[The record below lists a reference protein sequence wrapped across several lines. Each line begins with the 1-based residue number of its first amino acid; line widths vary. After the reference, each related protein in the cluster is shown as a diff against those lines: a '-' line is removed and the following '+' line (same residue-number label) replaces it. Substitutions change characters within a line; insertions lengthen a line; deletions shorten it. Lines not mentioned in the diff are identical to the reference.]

1 MFITRVKV
9 INFRSLVNVDIS
21 LNSYTALV
29 GLNDSGKSNLLR
41 ALNLFFNN
49 QTDLDHPLI
58 FNQDYSQN
66 AKVTP
71 KKAKQIEIEIE
82 FTPPKN
88 YKYKGQV
95 IWKKTFRAD
104 SAQPNIDKIYRKDG
118 GEFERNS
125 KIAYWARH
133 IAFEYIPAIR
143 GKSYFSILKRR
154 LYKTLAATVAPK
166 LDGASRT
173 FLLDLRKEVKKIES
187 ESQRLLQLQTE
198 FALPKDLGQLF
209 EALDFDAADHH
220 VRTTLQYRGDGIQ
233 GRHIPIILK
242 FLADQRKSLSAK
254 GKPVPETIWGFE
266 EPENNLELIKQ
277 MEMAKEF
284 QENSKSIQIL
294 LSTHSPAFYSM
305 GKKIGGVKVAVRANG
320 STSFENDFP
329 AEGIDESLGLM
340 PFIEPYLNQA
350 INERKELIEQI
361 SSLKQDTLLKNKP
374 CLYVEGA
381 TDKSILNA
389 GFQALGL
396 NKNFEIHAKP
406 GNGGGVNWI
415 KGYCIARAAMTD
427 LSEKTGALFD
437 DDQAGNIAAKEIS
450 KHTETIGRAGRIK
463 TFFVGKKSSHN
474 EIRLIKRSG
483 INIPYSI
490 EEICGE
496 SAWEYAESQGW
507 LMGRD
512 TLMQDNHHKVLPNE
526 TLNSAITRLIT
537 ETRAQRVV
545 NFKIDPKQKTA
556 FASYVTK
563 NMTAENISQTLKD
576 LVLEIHTHF
585 SKN

>member
-1 MFITRVKV
+1 LFITRVKV
-9 INFRSLVNVDIS
+9 INFRSLVNVEIH

-104 SAQPNIDKIYRKDG
+104 SIQPNTDKIYRKDG
-118 GEFERNS
+118 AEFEKNS
-125 KIAYWARH
+125 KVEYWVRH

-143 GKSYFSILKRR
+143 GKSYFSSLKRR
-154 LYKTLAATVAPK
+154 LYNTLAATVAPK

-209 EALDFDAADHH
+209 EALDFDAADPY
-220 VRTTLQYRGDGIQ
+220 VSTTLQYRGDGIQ

-277 MEMAKEF
+277 MEMANEF

-305 GKKIGGVKVAVRANG
+305 GKKIGGIKVAIRENG

-329 AEGIDESLGLM
+329 IKNIDETLGLM
-340 PFIEPYLNQA
+340 PFIEPYLGQA
-350 INERKELIEQI
+350 INERMELIEQI
-361 SSLKQDTLLKNKP
+361 SSLKKETLLKNKP
-374 CLYVEGA
+374 CLYVEGD
-381 TDKSILNA
+381 TDKLILNTA
-389 GFQALGL
+389 FHVLGL
-396 NKNFEIHAKP
+396 SKNFEIHTKS
-406 GNGGGVNWI
+406 GNGGGANWI
-415 KGYCIARAAMTD
+415 KSYCIARAAMTD

-437 DDQAGNIAAKEIS
+437 DDQAGNIAVKEIAA
-450 KHTETIGRAGRIK
+450 HTETIGRSGRIK
-463 TFFVGKKSSHN
+463 TFFIGRKSYHN
-474 EIRLIKRSG
+474 EIRLIKKSG
-483 INIPYSI
+483 VSIPYCI

-496 SAWEYAESQGW
+496 GAWDHAESKGW
-507 LMGRD
+507 LIKRD
-512 TLMQDNHHKVLPNE
+512 TLMRDNYQRILADEN
-526 TLNSAITRLIT
+526 LNSTIKRLIT
-537 ETRAQRVV
+537 EEKAQRLV
-545 NFKIDPKQKTA
+545 NFKIDPLKKTL
-556 FASYVTK
+556 FTSYVVK
-563 NMTAENISQTLKD
+563 NMTTENISHTLKD
-576 LVLEIHTHF
+576 LALEIHTYF
-585 SKN
+585 SKI

>member
-9 INFRSLVNVDIS
+9 VNFRSLVNVDINLS
-21 LNSYTALV
+21 NYTAFV

-66 AKVTP
+66 AKAIH

-104 SAQPNIDKIYRKDG
+104 SNQPNTEKIYRKDG
-118 GEFERNS
+118 GEFEKNS
-125 KIAYWARH
+125 KIAYWVRH
-133 IAFEYIPAIR
+133 IEFEYIPAIR

-154 LYKTLAATVAPK
+154 LYYTLAATVAPK

-198 FALPKDLGQLF
+198 FTLPKDLGQLF

-220 VRTTLQYRGDGIQ
+220 VRTSLQYRGDGIQ

-284 QENSKSIQIL
+284 EENSKSIQIL
-294 LSTHSPAFYSM
+294 LSTHSPAFYSI
-305 GKKIGGVKVAVRANG
+305 GKKIGGIKVAVRENG
-320 STSFENDFP
+320 ATSFENDFP
-329 AEGIDESLGLM
+329 AAGIDESLGLM
-340 PFIEPYLNQA
+340 PFIEPYLDQA
-350 INERKELIEQI
+350 INERRELIEQI
-361 SSLKQDTLLKNKP
+361 SVLKKDTLLKNKP
-374 CLYVEGA
+374 CLYVEGP
-381 TDKSILNA
+381 TDKSIITA
-389 GFQALGL
+389 GFQVLGL
-396 NKNFEIHAKP
+396 NQNFEIHAKP
-406 GNGGGVNWI
+406 GSGGGVNWI

-427 LSEKTGALFD
+427 LLEKTGALFD
-437 DDQAGNIAAKEIS
+437 DDQAGNNAAKEIS
-450 KHTETIGRAGRIK
+450 RHTESIGRENRIK
-463 TFFVGKKSSHN
+463 MFFVGKKSSHN
-474 EIRLIKRSG
+474 EIRLIKKSG
-483 INIPYSI
+483 IRIPYSI
-490 EEICGE
+490 EEICGN
-496 SAWEYAESQGW
+496 SAWEHAASKGW
-507 LMGRD
+507 LIDRD
-512 TLMQDNHHKVLPNE
+512 TLMRDNHHKVLAHEN
-526 TLNSAITRLIT
+526 LNSVIVKLI
-537 ETRAQRVV
+537 EDAKAQRVV
-545 NFKIDPKQKTA
+545 NFKIDPKHKTS
-556 FASYVTK
+556 FAAYVVK
-563 NMTAENISQTLKD
+563 NMTIENISHTLKD
-576 LVLEIHTHF
+576 LVMEIHAYF
-585 SKN
+585 SKI